1 MRNGIGCSKLRKNV
15 EVSNCNKA
23 RGLHEFMDS
32 NCTVTVIMDV
42 FSRFEILWT
51 EMTHPHKFKDR
62 VCTLLNFN
70 CFNFYRIDTY
80 MIDPITTFGPGA
92 Q

>member
-1 MRNGIGCSKLRKNV
+1 MEGP
-15 EVSNCNKA
+15 NCNKTH
-23 RGLHEFMDS
+23 GLLEIVDL
-32 NCTVTVIMDV
+32 NGTVIMIMDV
-42 FSRFEILWT
+42 FSCFESLWT
-51 EMTHPHKFKDR
+51 EMTHPHMFKDR

-80 MIDPITTFGPGA
+80 MIDSITTFGPGA